1 MSDPSDPSTATA
13 LLALAVSE
21 RPQQERGERLALLC
35 HTLTAEEYSQLLH
48 SLTRARKWREALRV
62 TADMREEGVT
72 PSAQTCN
79 DLMQARGLPLT

>member
-1 MSDPSDPSTATA
+1 VSSTVGVGSRSTARDSRCS
-13 LLALAVSE
+13 LS
-21 RPQQERGERLALLC
+21 LC
-35 HTLTAEEYSQLLH
+35 HTLTAKEYSQLLH